1 VSEER
6 NLLDVCRR
14 AAERARAR
22 GADQAEIFATWSLE
36 SKVNLEADDIGTAVC
51 NEEEKFGIRVRAH
64 GATGFAATNDRSPDA
79 LDASIEVALELA
91 KVSPPDPHGDLPEP
105 RAIEPVEGLC
115 DPQLEGL
122 SVEAVGKLAG
132 QLAART
138 RGLDSRIRLDSGWV
152 AASVAI
158 SAVASSTG
166 VEGVERTTDADALLF
181 GMAVDGDTVGSFDLE
196 QVSVCGLGELHRELE
211 ATPERFAERVLR
223 ALGAGRGETFK
234 GTLVVSPDAVAEF
247 LLPPL
252 VGAISS
258 HAVRTGKSRLAGRI
272 GERVFSESFNLVDDG
287 TLPGRP
293 GSSSFDRE
301 GMPHHPLALIENG
314 TLRSYLFNTH
324 EARALGR
331 SEGSTGHAAGG
342 PGGPPAVGPSNLLVG
357 AGTLDDETLVLEV
370 ERGILLRR
378 FSGNTDP
385 VSGDFSGVAKGSSL
399 LRRGSDPRPV
409 QETLISGNLYE
420 LLGAVSG
427 IGRSARWIGGSVCAP
442 LIRLEGVS
450 VTAG

>member
-1 VSEER
+1 VSEDRE
-6 NLLDVCRR
+6 LLEICRR
-14 AAERARAR
+14 AAERATAR

-51 NEEEKFGIRVRAH
+51 NEEEKFGIRVRAR
-64 GATGFAATNDRSPDA
+64 GASGFAATNDRSPEA
-79 LDASIEVALELA
+79 LDASIEAALELA

-115 DPQLEGL
+115 DPELESL

-132 QLAART
+132 ELAART

-152 AASVAI
+152 GANVVL

-166 VEGVERTTDADALLF
+166 VEAVERSTDAEALLF
-181 GMAVDGDTVGSFDLE
+181 GMAVEGDTVGSFDME
-196 QVSVCGLGELHRELE
+196 QVAVCGLAELHRELE
-211 ATPERFAERVLR
+211 ATPQRFADRVLR
-223 ALGAGRGETFK
+223 ALGAGSGETFK
-234 GTLVVSPDAVAEF
+234 GTLVLSPDAVAEF

-272 GERVFSESFNLVDDG
+272 GERMFSESFSLVDDG

-301 GMPHHPLALIENG
+301 GTPHRPLALVENG
-314 TLRSYLFNTH
+314 ALRSYLFNTH

-331 SEGSTGHAAGG
+331 AEGSTGHAAGG
-342 PGGPPAVGPSNLLVG
+342 PGGPPAVGPTNLLV
-357 AGTLDDETLVLEV
+357 
-370 ERGILLRR
+370 
-378 FSGNTDP
+378 DP

-399 LRRGSDPRPV
+399 LHKGSAPRPV

-420 LLGAVSG
+420 LLAAISA
-427 IGRSARWIGGSVCAP
+427 IGRSARWIGGSVRAP
-442 LIRLEGVS
+442 LVRLEGVS